1 MARARALV
9 AATGSVTLPLLMN
22 KVSLFH
28 PGADRALRR
37 FRGTDA
43 PVTRSEDAH
52 LYVSGDARPK
62 TGLREG
68 DVTHAEVNEVVR
80 VCDMS
85 VIFGQ
90 QTRLR
95 NGVLL
100 PDRRLPRFHAGH
112 RQVLLSRCSTSWCA
126 ACKTVSERT

>member
-1 MARARALV
+1 M
-9 AATGSVTLPLLMN
+9 
-22 KVSLFH
+22 
-28 PGADRALRR
+28 
-37 FRGTDA
+37 
-43 PVTRSEDAH
+43 TRSEDAH
-52 LYVSGDARPK
+52 LYVSGDARPN

-85 VIFGQ
+85 VIFSQ

-100 PDRRLPRFHAGH
+100 PD
-112 RQVLLSRCSTSWCA
+112 V
-126 ACKTVSERT
+126 